1 MKKTG
6 IRLGILLA
14 LLTLGLA
21 AGCRPERGSTTP
33 RPPSPTATPPKVQ
46 EQPQRP
52 SVSGRLLYAC
62 QGHIW
67 LYTGTT
73 VRRLTGPAPAAQPA
87 WSPDGKQIAFVVRGE
102 GYSDIWVM
110 EADGTN
116 PHPVTA
122 NRSTYPPQSREAAH
136 TSYWAFQPQWIPPKG
151 DWIGYISHYEP
162 RQLSSI
168 LSVWRIRPDGSGE
181 QPYLSLGGFIE
192 TPAWSPDGK
201 YMAFTLF
208 TYGHGAQLRYLDL
221 DTGNVLRLGKDVEG
235 VERYDPAWSPD
246 GQWIAYAARQSHETR
261 IWVMPS
267 PANPLYGGEWSPQ
280 PLSSQKAARSPTWSP
295 DGRQIAFIAAQDG
308 TFDLWL
314 LELNIAMDAG
324 PAFPR
329 PAGEERLTDG
339 AQVDAT
345 SRPSWAP

>member
-6 IRLGILLA
+6 TRLGILWA
-14 LLTLGLA
+14 LLVFVLCGCYPEKGPTL
-21 AGCRPERGSTTP
+21 PP
-33 RPPSPTATPPKVQ
+33 PPSPTATPSGVT
-46 EQPQRP
+46 EQPQGP

-67 LYTGTT
+67 LYAGTT
-73 VRRLTGPAPAAQPA
+73 ARRLTGPTPASQPA
-87 WSPDGKQIAFVVRGE
+87 WSLDGKQIAFVVRGE

-110 EADGTN
+110 EADGSN

-122 NRSTYPPQSREAAH
+122 NRSTYPEQSHEAAH

-162 RQLSSI
+162 LHLSNV

-192 TPAWSPDGK
+192 NPVWSPDGQ

-208 TYGHGAQLRYLDL
+208 THDHGAQLRYLDL
-221 DTGNVLRLGKDVEG
+221 NSGNVLRLGKEVEG
-235 VERYDPAWSPD
+235 IERYDPAWSPD
-246 GQWIAYAARQSHETR
+246 GQWIAYAARQEGATQ

-267 PANPLYGGEWSPQ
+267 PLNPLYREEWTPRL
-280 PLSSQKAARSPTWSP
+280 LSSQKAARGPAWSP
-295 DGRQIAFIAAQDG
+295 DGTQIAFIAEQG
-308 TFDLWL
+308 GVFDLWL
-314 LELNIAMDAG
+314 LQLNIATDVG

-329 PAGEERLTDG
+329 PAGEERLTYG